1 MGGTMSDYKYK
12 AFISYRHLEPDM
24 QAAEKLQK
32 LLESYKPPKNLGKEK
47 GNWRIFR
54 DVSELQTSSDLSE
67 DIRNA
72 IENSEYLI
80 VICSP
85 KYTESK
91 WCMQELVRFR
101 ELHGNTNQNII
112 TLLVAGEPKEAFP
125 ELLQYN
131 EVTTTDENG
140 QEVKVKVEV
149 EPLAANIKADTL
161 KESMKKLN
169 TEYLRIAAPLI
180 GCDFNDLYQREKK
193 REARRR
199 MQVFGL
205 VSGVLSVITVISLV
219 SAVTIN
225 KKNSEIKNKNEQI
238 EAKNE
243 QIEKK
248 NKDLLIENAGHL
260 AAESEKYYGE
270 SDLIPAIQKAVAAL
284 PKEGEDKPAIP
295 EAEYA
300 LSREL
305 GMFRCE
311 QIIPR
316 LALKHDSAVENIS
329 FMGGGKSIVS
339 TDATGVYFWD
349 PETGKLIKKIS
360 PADPE
365 FASKKESSNRL
376 DAYLDIDTDKTGT
389 VMKNVSA
396 PGSVS
401 YEITPVLGKVYKN
414 YVHNLT
420 DDEPGTGGDVYI
432 CNSDRT
438 VWRLDGATGEVKWCA
453 EASDKAYSY
462 VSIAEDDEHILRVY
476 HEANTMP
483 DGTPIAGKRILLEV
497 IDRETGN
504 ITITADLS
512 ALGATAYDFDI
523 NNEIQCVKNNKLYIY
538 NNKDNRINV
547 YTLSNDAAE
556 SEKSIEISP
565 EYANLLTNGSI
576 CFIDD
581 DALVSFNSSKSL
593 NSFTSLRR
601 FDSDVSEEK
610 WSTEVQLK
618 ITPDAKK
625 FLFKNENTSAGCDIL
640 AIVTNIDIVLINYDT
655 GNIIRTITLDSHIV
669 DTSFTRTGLIMI
681 TVEDGIEYTLN
692 VASYTASDNQNSAY
706 RTQNF
711 NMGFNLCSYSRNKY
725 VTAGSYSSTAY
736 IQYTAENPS
745 YTKLKAD
752 DFDHKYR
759 IISTSPDGTY
769 ALVSATWYE
778 NNKYNEN
785 NLLKN
790 NYYFYNSDKDEIT
803 AISALTDL
811 SLSDAVFVDNTSIIA
826 AVFNPK
832 GAAEKK
838 LVIFK
843 TGSDVCEEIAD
854 PPEFDPNNIKLFAAG
869 SGAVYIP
876 KDKRSA
882 AYVGLDKTVKLST
895 VDKDDFDI
903 LDEYTEYRSGKAAV
917 LLEEHSSGKLIAE
930 VRDPVNGKNTNLAL
944 ECHPDTG
951 LNIYR
956 MFWQDDNT
964 IGVFFSDRTV
974 KLYNAQTGELTNS
987 VDLSSTS
994 QEPLSVIPLSD
1005 DTFGVLCRD
1014 SGLYEMNSNGY
1025 TGRKLKLDT
1034 PEDYGD
1040 ALVSGLNGKDAARL
1054 NVSASADKGYLYVIW
1069 KNGVAWLI
1077 DLDKFKCRYQI
1088 DGYQAAPSGK
1098 SIVYASDLYSD
1109 KVGWYPIYT
1118 TNQLIQTAGEYL
1130 DKMSE
1135 KVQEAAE

>member
-1 MGGTMSDYKYK
+1 MSDYKYK

-47 GNWRIFR
+47 GSWRIFR

-284 PKEGEDKPAIP
+284 PQKGEDKPAIP

-365 FASKKESSNRL
+365 FASKKESSNRI
-376 DAYLDIDTDKTGT
+376 DAYFDIDTDKTGT

-401 YEITPVLGKVYKN
+401 YEINPVLGKVYKT

-453 EASDKAYSY
+453 EASEKAYSY

-497 IDRETGN
+497 IDRETGS
-504 ITITADLS
+504 ISITADLS
-512 ALGATAYDFDI
+512 VLGATAYDFEI
-523 NNEIQCVKNNKLYIY
+523 NNEIQCVKNDKLYIY
-538 NNKDNRINV
+538 NSQDNRN
-547 YTLSNDAAE
+547 
-556 SEKSIEISP
+556 
-565 EYANLLTNGSI
+565 
-576 CFIDD
+576 
-581 DALVSFNSSKSL
+581 
-593 NSFTSLRR
+593 
-601 FDSDVSEEK
+601 
-610 WSTEVQLK
+610 
-618 ITPDAKK
+618 
-625 FLFKNENTSAGCDIL
+625 
-640 AIVTNIDIVLINYDT
+640 
-655 GNIIRTITLDSHIV
+655 SHINR
-669 DTSFTRTGLIMI
+669 SF
-681 TVEDGIEYTLN
+681 
-692 VASYTASDNQNSAY
+692 S
-706 RTQNF
+706 
-711 NMGFNLCSYSRNKY
+711 
-725 VTAGSYSSTAY
+725 
-736 IQYTAENPS
+736 
-745 YTKLKAD
+745 
-752 DFDHKYR
+752 
-759 IISTSPDGTY
+759 
-769 ALVSATWYE
+769 
-778 NNKYNEN
+778 
-785 NLLKN
+785 
-790 NYYFYNSDKDEIT
+790 
-803 AISALTDL
+803 
-811 SLSDAVFVDNTSIIA
+811 
-826 AVFNPK
+826 
-832 GAAEKK
+832 
-838 LVIFK
+838 
-843 TGSDVCEEIAD
+843 
-854 PPEFDPNNIKLFAAG
+854 
-869 SGAVYIP
+869 
-876 KDKRSA
+876 
-882 AYVGLDKTVKLST
+882 
-895 VDKDDFDI
+895 
-903 LDEYTEYRSGKAAV
+903 
-917 LLEEHSSGKLIAE
+917 
-930 VRDPVNGKNTNLAL
+930 
-944 ECHPDTG
+944 
-951 LNIYR
+951 
-956 MFWQDDNT
+956 
-964 IGVFFSDRTV
+964 
-974 KLYNAQTGELTNS
+974 
-987 VDLSSTS
+987 
-994 QEPLSVIPLSD
+994 
-1005 DTFGVLCRD
+1005 
-1014 SGLYEMNSNGY
+1014 
-1025 TGRKLKLDT
+1025 
-1034 PEDYGD
+1034 
-1040 ALVSGLNGKDAARL
+1040 
-1054 NVSASADKGYLYVIW
+1054 
-1069 KNGVAWLI
+1069 
-1077 DLDKFKCRYQI
+1077 
-1088 DGYQAAPSGK
+1088 
-1098 SIVYASDLYSD
+1098 
-1109 KVGWYPIYT
+1109 
-1118 TNQLIQTAGEYL
+1118 
-1130 DKMSE
+1130 
-1135 KVQEAAE
+1135 